1 MELNHDDRMLLMLYG
16 ESTLPAT
23 VQTLEELQN
32 GLGSDDADLN
42 QMLASLL
49 LKLQHMSDAQFN
61 AIGLQA

>member
-16 ESTLPAT
+16 ESTLLAT

-32 GLGSDDADLN
+32 GLGNDDADLN

-61 AIGLQA
+61 AIVLQA

>member
-61 AIGLQA
+61 AIVLQA